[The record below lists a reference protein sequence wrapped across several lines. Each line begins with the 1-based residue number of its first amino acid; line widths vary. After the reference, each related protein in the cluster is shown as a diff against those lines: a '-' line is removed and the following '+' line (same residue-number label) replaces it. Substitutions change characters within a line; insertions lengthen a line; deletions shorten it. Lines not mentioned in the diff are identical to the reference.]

1 MTPSDQYRILAAQF
15 RARARAER
23 NPQLSAEWTRLA
35 QCYLRLA
42 DHAGRYSH
50 INIVYEPPPTANDPG
65 EAPGDQPSKN

>member
-23 NPQLSAEWTRLA
+23 TPQLSAEWTRLA

-42 DHAGRYSH
+42 DHASRYSQ
-50 INIVYEPPPTANDPG
+50 INIVYESPLTANDPG